1 MGFCYLIH
9 LDDPLANGSQHYIG
23 YARDRQHLEERIQK
37 HLAGIGA
44 RYLKVAHRQKVSY
57 RVVRIWRS
65 ATSADEK
72 RLKQLGGKNL
82 CPHCSPYMRG
92 YTSKVKVAHP
102 E

>member
-9 LDDPLANGSQHYIG
+9 LDDPLADGSQHYLG
-23 YARDRQHLEERIQK
+23 YARDRDHLSERVQK
-37 HLAGIGA
+37 HMSGIGA
-44 RYLKVAHRQKVSY
+44 RYLKVARLKDVSF
-57 RVVRIWRS
+57 RVVRIWRD
-65 ATSADEK
+65 ATPADEK

-92 YTSKVKVAHP
+92 YTLRSRVAHP

>member
-1 MGFCYLIH
+1 MGFCYFIYF
-9 LDDPLANGSQHYIG
+9 DDLLANGSQHYIG

-37 HLAGIGA
+37 HLVGIGA
-44 RYLKVAHRQKVSY
+44 RYLKVAHCQKVFY

-72 RLKQLGGKNL
+72 RLKNMGGKNL
-82 CPHCSPYMRG
+82 CLHCSFYMKGLVSR
-92 YTSKVKVAHP
+92 SRVAYF